1 MSLLILITFTA
12 TTIFDSFFSI
22 VSFFLD
28 DLEKKIERRV
38 QKIYGQNKLKSN
50 IEMRVIGLY
59 LIRSE

>member
-12 TTIFDSFFSI
+12 TTIFDSVFSI

>member
-12 TTIFDSFFSI
+12 TTIFDRVFFI

-38 QKIYGQNKLKSN
+38 QKIYGQNELKSK
-50 IEMRVIGLY
+50 IEMMSLRLY
-59 LIRSE
+59 FIRSE